1 MSSAV
6 VAGAGVF
13 GASLAH
19 RLTRA
24 GWDVTIVDPYPPGHV
39 RAASGHET
47 RLIRFAHGADRWY
60 VRSAR
65 RARELWRELEDESGR
80 SLLVECG
87 IAWFARRDDGW
98 EAQSEEAL
106 RTEGVPVSRLTL
118 DEAAV
123 LFPSFDGDGLSFVL
137 YEPEAGVLRAREAV
151 RALMDVTV
159 AAGARLVAGVAR
171 PEGAG
176 LRVNGERLEADRV
189 VWACGAWLP
198 SLFPELVQI
207 RVTKQDVFHFG
218 NDASWGSPPV
228 PAWVDYDAA
237 VYGTGDVDGFGVK
250 VAPDSEGPP
259 FDPESDDRSA
269 SAQIERDA
277 RAYLATRFP
286 ALAEAPVVGA
296 RTCPYALTADTHFV
310 IARHPEHEQVWL
322 LGGGSGHGFKHGP
335 ALGEY
340 VFEILEGR
348 TQPDP
353 RFALGEREPAMSLR
367 TAGGRSHI

>member
-87 IAWFARRDDGW
+87 IVWFARRDDGW